1 MFLTPDTFITESNT
15 TALSA
20 AGAIYLDR
28 EKTTRITAMPKFGKG
43 TTKTLTAADV

>member
-1 MFLTPDTFITESNT
+1 MFLTLNTFITETNT

-28 EKTTRITAMPKFGKG
+28 EKTTRIILAGLFCKR
-43 TTKTLTAADV
+43 DR